1 MFLRK
6 TPRKKDGKTHDYW
19 SVVENKRVACGRVVQ
34 RHVLYLGEINS
45 TQAAVWRKAIEVLD
59 DDVGHPRTMAL
70 FPEDRCA
77 GIAPDASIVQLRL
90 SDMRLCRPRQWGACW
105 LAGQLW
111 QALQLDRFW
120 ADHLPPSRK
129 GTRWDQVLQVL
140 VSYRLIAP
148 GSEWKLHRDWFGRS
162 AMADLLGADFG
173 LAESHKLYACHDFLL
188 QHKDA
193 LFSHL
198 TARWRDL
205 FNANFDV
212 LLYDLTSTYFEIN
225 ASDVA
230 GGDKR
235 RHGYSRDKRP
245 DCPQVVIALVV
256 TPDGLPLAYEVLPG
270 NTADCTTLR
279 MFLARIEQQYGRARR
294 IWVMDRGIP
303 TEAVLAEMRASD
315 PPVQYLV
322 GTPKGRLSRVEKQL
336 LAKPW
341 QEARPGVSVKLLDE
355 DGELYVFAESAAR
368 VSKERAMRR
377 RQLKWLWKRL
387 RELAAME
394 VPREEMLMKLGAA
407 RARAPTAWRLVD
419 IEMDKESAMFI
430 YALNRLK
437 LRRIRQREGR
447 YLLRTNLTENDP
459 ALLWQY
465 LHAARCCRTGV
476 QGPEGRPGDTASLP
490 SGSTQGRSSY
500 LHCVFGLLPADHVA
514 ASPACPGTWADRAE
528 CSREVRSRSD
538 DRRSSADHRRT
549 RAAAHSLHPAGAG
562 TQAPDP
568 AAQAQFA
575 AAATTAD
582 HLPHG
587 FQTPRVVQT
596 FPTNPLIGN
605 GRETENTPI
614 REDGLTVL
622 PLTGLAATAPSIAAA
637 SEHRSSAVVH
647 AFQREHPCPSTG
659 ACPGYVKDHIHPL
672 ARLRGFAS
680 LMHRFQPRSL

>member
-19 SVVENKRVACGRVVQ
+19 SVVENKRVAGGRVVQ

-45 TQAAVWRKAIEVLD
+45 SQAAVWRKAIEVLD
-59 DDVGHPRTMAL
+59 EDAGHPRTLAL

-77 GIAPDASIVQLRL
+77 GVAPDASVVQLRL

-111 QALQLDRFW
+111 RALELDRFW
-120 ADHLPPSRK
+120 ADRLPPSRK
-129 GTRWDQVLQVL
+129 GTQWDQVLQVL

-148 GSEWKLHRDWFGRS
+148 GSEWKLHRDWFGKS

-173 LAESHKLYACHDFLL
+173 LAEAHKLYACHDLLL
-188 QHKDA
+188 QHKAD

-198 TARWRDL
+198 MARWRDL

-230 GGDKR
+230 EGDKR

-256 TPDGLPLAYEVLPG
+256 TTDGLPLAYEVLPG

-279 MFLARIEQQYGRARR
+279 MFLARIDQQYGRARR
-294 IWVMDRGIP
+294 VWVMDRGIP

-322 GTPKGRLSRVEKQL
+322 GTPKGRLSRLEKQL

-341 QEARPGVSVKLLDE
+341 QEARAGVQVKLLAE
-355 DGELYVFAESAAR
+355 DNELYVFAESVDR
-368 VSKERAMRR
+368 VSKERAMRK
-377 RQLKWLWKRL
+377 RQLKRLWKRL

-394 VPREEMLMKLGAA
+394 IPREEMLMKLGAA
-407 RARAPTAWRLVD
+407 RARVPTAWRLVD

-430 YALNRLK
+430 YTLNRQK
-437 LRRIRQREGR
+437 LRRIRRREGR

-465 LHAARCCRTGV
+465 YTQLVAVEEAFKNLKGDLAIRPVFHQEQRKIEAHIFIAFLAYCLQITLQRRLHALAPGLTARCALEKFAAV
-476 QGPEGRPGDTASLP
+476 QIIDVHLPTTDGRELLLTRYTQPEPELRLLIQQLKL
-490 SGSTQGRSSY
+490 QG
-500 LHCVFGLLPADHVA
+500 LPAINSGPDH
-514 ASPACPGTWADRAE
+514 
-528 CSREVRSRSD
+528 
-538 DRRSSADHRRT
+538 
-549 RAAAHSLHPAGAG
+549 
-562 TQAPDP
+562 
-568 AAQAQFA
+568 
-575 AAATTAD
+575 
-582 HLPHG
+582 
-587 FQTPRVVQT
+587 
-596 FPTNPLIGN
+596 
-605 GRETENTPI
+605 
-614 REDGLTVL
+614 
-622 PLTGLAATAPSIAAA
+622 
-637 SEHRSSAVVH
+637 
-647 AFQREHPCPSTG
+647 
-659 ACPGYVKDHIHPL
+659 
-672 ARLRGFAS
+672 
-680 LMHRFQPRSL
+680 